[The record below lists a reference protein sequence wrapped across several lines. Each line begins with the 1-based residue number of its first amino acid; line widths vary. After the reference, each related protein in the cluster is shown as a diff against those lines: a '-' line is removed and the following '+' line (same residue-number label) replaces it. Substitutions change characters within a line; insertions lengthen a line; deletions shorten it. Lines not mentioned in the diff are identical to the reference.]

1 LTSPSTTAR
10 NANSR
15 ALNRIQLVLAKSWN
29 TNVSV
34 SRKRFVALQHIFI
47 LYKNI
52 DICEVMPIEM
62 NCGTHAVTAPRF
74 ATRLNSF
81 ASAAHKEW
89 PGLSGKPSV
98 LQMAERAARVNGLTD
113 LDLNYPD
120 HVSENPTE
128 LARKLGD
135 MGLKVNGFAMRY
147 YTNPAFKLGAFT
159 HPDADVRR
167 DAIDLTKKGI
177 DAAREAGSNLMTIW
191 LGQDGFD
198 YAFQADY
205 AKVWKHEIDGIRE
218 VCEHDPDCLISIE
231 YKPNEPRSYSL
242 MPDCATTLLAIDE
255 VGCANL
261 GVTLDFAHVL
271 YADEQPAYAAAMIAR
286 RSRLLGV
293 HLNDGYSKRDDG
305 LMVGAVH
312 TLQTIELL
320 RQIRR
325 DGYDGAIYFDT
336 FPDLTGLD
344 PVHECEVNITTV
356 KRMLGIVDR
365 LEQDNRLTGAID
377 RQDAVSAQAILQ
389 ELMLGANT

>member
-1 LTSPSTTAR
+1 MSNL
-10 NANSR
+10 
-15 ALNRIQLVLAKSWN
+15 
-29 TNVSV
+29 
-34 SRKRFVALQHIFI
+34 
-47 LYKNI
+47 
-52 DICEVMPIEM
+52 
-62 NCGTHAVTAPRF
+62 RF

-81 ASAAHKEW
+81 ASNPSAEW
-89 PGLSGKPSV
+89 PDLKGKPTV
-98 LQMAERAARVNGLTD
+98 LQMAARAAKVDGLTD

-120 HVSENPTE
+120 HVDEKPTE
-128 LARKLGD
+128 LKRKLED
-135 MGLKVNGFAMRY
+135 MGLAINGFAMRY

-159 HPDADVRR
+159 HPVEAVRR
-167 DAIDLTKKGI
+167 EAIDLTKAGI

-205 AKVWKHEIDGIRE
+205 DRMWQHEIDGIRE

-242 MPDCATTLLAIDE
+242 MPDCATTLLAIKE
-255 VGCANL
+255 VGAKNL

-271 YADEQPAYAAAMIAR
+271 YADEQPAFAAAMIAR
-286 RSRLLGV
+286 HSRLLGV
-293 HLNDGYSKRDDG
+293 HLNDGYAKRDDG

-312 TLQTIELL
+312 SIQTIELL

-336 FPDLTGLD
+336 FPDMTGLD
-344 PVHECEVNITTV
+344 PVHECEVNIKTV
-356 KRMLGIVDR
+356 QRMLKVVDR
-365 LEQDNRLTGAID
+365 LDGDNRLSGAID

-389 ELMLGANT
+389 EAMLGDAA